1 MDKLTNSVTTALDDD
16 LYEFAKRDAL
26 LSGVDISA
34 YIRATLDEKRQKKFS
49 ELRIFTDLVN
59 VQK

>member
-16 LYEFAKRDAL
+16 LYEFAKRDAG

>member
-16 LYEFAKRDAL
+16 LYEFAKRDASL
-26 LSGVDISA
+26 IGLDVSA

>member
-16 LYEFAKRDAL
+16 LYEFAKRDAS
-26 LSGVDISA
+26 LSGIDISA
-34 YIRATLDEKRQKKFS
+34 YIRAILDEKRQKKFS

>member
-16 LYEFAKRDAL
+16 LYEFAKRDASL
-26 LSGVDISA
+26 TGLDISS
-34 YIRATLDEKRQKKFS
+34 YIRATILEKREKKFS
-49 ELRIFTDLVN
+49 ELRIFTELLN